1 MNKAEYIKAKAG
13 NVILFA
19 GRRHGTPLPSEER
32 GSISLTDYPGCTSR
46 RYPATEETVIKVLK
60 AYGICI
66 SSVQDLARLH
76 EDEYHAELDVMS
88 HVAAYFDISSK
99 RLIDDI
105 PQVFETVFA
114 GDFGEKLRNSLTTN
128 LNLIDEKGL
137 DNCQRYIRDEPNV
150 QAKRDHLDRLRSILE
165 NAKETIDRFFK

>member
-13 NVILFA
+13 NIISFA
-19 GRRHGTPLPSEER
+19 SRRHGTPLPREER
-32 GSISLTDYPGCTSR
+32 SSILLSDWDGVSR
-46 RYPATEETVIKVLK
+46 RHSATEENLVKVLQ
-60 AYGICI
+60 AFGIHI

-114 GDFGEKLRNSLTTN
+114 RDFGEKLRNSLTIN

-150 QAKRDHLDRLRSILE
+150 QARRDHLDRLRSILE